1 MEAVGDNGFG
11 RVIQFSGLGA
21 RWVPR
26 WVATRRPES
35 SSGRPPGADAEV
47 AERLQSPAGTRE
59 QCGAPG
65 RSRRGPGGK
74 PEVVL
79 LAIRRTKGAVG
90 RGPGARPRRRWG
102 GNFARGRGGGARP
115 GGASRRNAPHNSR
128 AERGKAGRPAPA
140 PPGPVRVRLHTW
152 WFSFLPPAA
161 AAGPPGPLVMFT
173 YRERVSGLRR
183 VHILRASHTDARLR
197 HSQPASSLIGGLRPL
212 APITAGARRRTR
224 RRLQP
229 LPPPPP
235 RLEPSRPTR
244 RPSSPFRAE
253 AGGGEERAALNL
265 PAYPVLSAPGTPPPR
280 KAVSTRSTNATPAA
294 RSLQSAF
301 PRPKEPA
308 GREVGQRERA
318 SAWRASPPPVWLR
331 LLTMA

>member
-1 MEAVGDNGFG
+1 MGPQTG
-11 RVIQFSGLGA
+11 RHAPARKFLRPAAGSGRRSGRA
-21 RWVPR
+21 S
-26 WVATRRPES
+26 AITRRDPGTMRGSGALAPGPGRETE
-35 SSGRPPGADAEV
+35 GRPPREPPNKRSRGA
-47 AERLQSPAGTRE
+47 RTGRPAQKTVGGKLC
-59 QCGAPG
+59 QGPG
-65 RSRRGPGGK
+65 RRG
-74 PEVVL
+74 E
-79 LAIRRTKGAVG
+79 
-90 RGPGARPRRRWG
+90 AR
-102 GNFARGRGGGARP
+102 

-140 PPGPVRVRLHTW
+140 PPGPVRVRPRTW

-197 HSQPASSLIGGLRPL
+197 HSQPASSLIRGLRLL

-235 RLEPSRPTR
+235 KLEPSRPTR

-294 RSLQSAF
+294 RSLRSAF

-308 GREVGQRERA
+308 GREAGQRGRA
-318 SAWRASPPPVWLR
+318 SAWRASPPPVLLR
-331 LLTMA
+331 LLTMAEMILILILIGQR